1 MSLGK
6 DNSVA
11 SVTHGES
18 LAPAGSEGSSAP
30 AKLPRPQREDDSA
43 ATTSPDSENPPPM
56 NLSLLARLFGVP
68 LLIVVMIIGSAVL
81 VVLLFGSITT
91 EQDRSVG
98 ELLGVMEREPV
109 GKVFDLAMMPQD
121 KEIWQAAKELAARL
135 QQGQSPMSAADLD
148 AVVDRLGRLVDRDL
162 KATEPLPDDHL
173 QPLHFFMSA
182 LSHTG
187 RPGSIAPLVRCL
199 GAAQWQ
205 TRREAL
211 KCLGAAHRTEGA
223 RETAKDVA
231 AALEDENATV
241 RTVAAY
247 VLSFL
252 ADPADASVR
261 RRLKEICDAAE
272 EDRELRWNAALTLAR
287 LGDDGAVPVLKDM
300 LDRKYWEERAHVR
313 TEGGGGAPAALAMSQ
328 PRIEMTLCASIE
340 AAAHLEDET
349 VWTMIAELE
358 GDVSLQV
365 RDRVRKALAG
375 RGGAE
380 RTGPAGS
387 GG

>member
-1 MSLGK
+1 M
-6 DNSVA
+6 
-11 SVTHGES
+11 
-18 LAPAGSEGSSAP
+18 
-30 AKLPRPQREDDSA
+30 
-43 ATTSPDSENPPPM
+43 PPPM

-68 LLIVVMIIGSAVL
+68 LLIVVMILGSAVL

-98 ELLGVMEREPV
+98 ELLAVMEREPV

-162 KATEPLPDDHL
+162 KATAPLPDDHL

-211 KCLGAAHRTEGA
+211 KCLGAAHRTAGA
-223 RETAKDVA
+223 REAAKEVA

-252 ADPADASVR
+252 ADPADESVR
-261 RRLKEICDAAE
+261 RRLKDICDAAE

-313 TEGGGGAPAALAMSQ
+313 VEGAAAAEQPMSQ
-328 PRIEMTLCASIE
+328 PRIEMTLCASVE
-340 AAAHLEDET
+340 AAANLTDET
-349 VWTMIAELE
+349 VWAMIAELE

-375 RGGAE
+375 RGGAGGA
-380 RTGPAGS
+380 GPVS
-387 GG
+387 GDGGV